1 MALLQ
6 LLHTTRQ
13 HTHTHKHKSCILK
26 VCGRRDAAEWI
37 KSVGGV
43 EDIKKRREEK
53 RKEGRERQVGG
64 GMTHC

>member
-1 MALLQ
+1 MQ
-6 LLHTTRQ
+6 QNGSR
-13 HTHTHKHKSCILK
+13 
-26 VCGRRDAAEWI
+26 VW
-37 KSVGGV
+37 GGV

>member
-1 MALLQ
+1 MWEEGCSRMDQ
-6 LLHTTRQ
+6 E
-13 HTHTHKHKSCILK
+13 
-26 VCGRRDAAEWI
+26 CG
-37 KSVGGV
+37 GGV